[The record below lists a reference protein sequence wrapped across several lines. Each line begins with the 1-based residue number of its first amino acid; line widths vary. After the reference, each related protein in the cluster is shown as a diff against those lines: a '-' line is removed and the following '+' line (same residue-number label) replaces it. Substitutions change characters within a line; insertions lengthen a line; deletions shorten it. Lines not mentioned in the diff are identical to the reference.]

1 MTEWELNHLVYL
13 RSHIRYLESFLHN
26 FGKTWWR
33 KELLSSLA
41 DKEIKKMSTE
51 EILDCFMNKTITI
64 LKEQLYKD
72 IKEFENSKIIVEE

>member
-1 MTEWELNHLVYL
+1 MTELELNHLVYL
-13 RSHIRYLESFLHN
+13 GTHIRYLKSFLHN

-41 DKEIKKMSTE
+41 DKEIEKLSTE
-51 EILDCFMNKTITI
+51 EILDCFMDKSITM
-64 LKEQLYKD
+64 LKEQLHKD